1 MSENYGSQELLTAE
15 DSKRVADA
23 LIERIVSE
31 DISGAVSSTLHDLFW
46 PAGLGSDSL
55 RRDWFARIVEHM
67 CDQIERGVI
76 GAAQDAAE
84 KLK

>member
-1 MSENYGSQELLTAE
+1 MSENYGSSALLTAE

-23 LIERIVSE
+23 IIERVESE
-31 DISGAVSSTLHDLFW
+31 DISGAVSSKLHDLFW
-46 PAGLGSDSL
+46 PADLGSDSL

-67 CDQIERGVI
+67 CDQIKRGVV